1 MNSNDFVLIEGT
13 LAEDAQVR
21 SKPMGEDATSMPV
34 LCLVINTNGPNPLP
48 VRAEQTY
55 PPSHRAAA
63 EKAAHAMRRGMQVS
77 VKAPCAHIR
86 TTLAHC
92 ESITLG
98 AKAPRSN
105 TQEAA
110 NG

>member
-1 MNSNDFVLIEGT
+1 MNGNDFIVIEGT

-21 SKPMGEDATSMPV
+21 TKPMGEGATPMPV
-34 LCLVINTNGPNPLP
+34 LCLVINTIGPNPLP

-55 PPSHRAAA
+55 PPSHRDAA
-63 EKAAHAMRRGMQVS
+63 EKAAHAMRRGMQIS

-105 TQEAA
+105 EQEVA
-110 NG
+110 NV

>member
-1 MNSNDFVLIEGT
+1 MNSNDFVVIEGT

-21 SKPMGEDATSMPV
+21 TKPMGEGGTPMPV
-34 LCLVINTNGPNPLP
+34 LCLVINTIGPNPLP

-55 PPSHRAAA
+55 PPSHRAEA
-63 EKAAHAMRRGMQVS
+63 EKAARAMRRGMQIS
-77 VKAPCAHIR
+77 VTAPCAHIR

-92 ESITLG
+92 ASITLG
-98 AKAPRSN
+98 AKAPGSS

>member
-1 MNSNDFVLIEGT
+1 MNSNDFIVIEGT

-21 SKPMGEDATSMPV
+21 TLPMGEGATSMPV
-34 LCLVINTNGPNPLP
+34 LCLVINTIGPNPLP
-48 VRAEQTY
+48 VRAEQAY
-55 PPSHRAAA
+55 PPSHRADA
-63 EKAAHAMRRGMQVS
+63 EKAARAMRRGMQIS
-77 VKAPCAHIR
+77 VTAPCAHVR
-86 TTLAHC
+86 TTLAYC
-92 ESITLG
+92 ASITLG